1 MKKLLLSSVAVLL
14 TAPLMLGGGIVT
26 NTNQSASWVRTMSR
40 NASTGIDAVY
50 FNPAGLGK
58 LNNGLHFSLNNQT
71 ILQNKDVT
79 TTFNYLSTNPFKYEG
94 KVSAPV
100 FPGVY
105 AVYKMD
111 KLAFSFGFNPVGGG
125 GGAKYDNGLP
135 SFEVPLST
143 VVPTLQGSLAPL
155 DQAILGATG
164 TDPQFRNVTGYRF
177 STYFE
182 GTSVFFGYQVNAS
195 YQLTE
200 MLGVA
205 LGARYVT
212 AKNTYKG
219 FLKSYQI
226 NAPASYGGWQTPGN
240 YLRTV
245 ANTPGL
251 DAVTKATLQGTA
263 AVLDVQTGDKEVDV
277 EQTGTGFTPLLGV
290 HFSPME
296 KLNIA
301 LKYEF
306 KTGMKVKTSINDN
319 KDGGGLFKKDS
330 TINSDMPAMLAAGI
344 DYNVLPALKLSVS
357 YNYYFDKNADYGKS
371 LEGQPVANDKVIDK
385 NFYEIAV
392 GAEYS
397 ITEKLV
403 ISAGFL
409 HAQTGVTKDY
419 QSDQSFSLTSNTIG
433 GGLLVKL
440 NDRIGLNLG
449 YAYTMYDKGSK
460 DYTVA
465 IGPTNVPAKDEYAKK
480 TMIFSAGIDISLSK

>member
-1 MKKLLLSSVAVLL
+1 MKKILL
-14 TAPLMLGGGIVT
+14 TSLAVAFTAGYVLGGGIVT
-26 NTNQSASWVRTMSR
+26 NTNQSASWVRTLSR

-79 TTFNYLSTNPFKYEG
+79 TTFNYLSTSPFKYEG

-105 AVYKMD
+105 AVYKMN

-125 GGAKYDNGLP
+125 GGAKYDKGLP

-143 VVPTLQGSLAPL
+143 VVPILQGSLAPL
-155 DQAILGATG
+155 DQAIAAATG
-164 TDPQFRNVTGYRF
+164 TDPHFRNVTGYQF
-177 STYFE
+177 STNFE
-182 GTSVFFGYQVNAS
+182 GTSVFFGYQFNAT
-195 YQLTE
+195 YQVTD
-200 MLGVA
+200 MLGIAV
-205 LGARYVT
+205 GARYVT

-219 FLKSYQI
+219 FLKDYQI
-226 NAPASYGGWQTPGN
+226 EAPVNYGGWQTPGN

-251 DAVTKATLQGTA
+251 DAMTKATLLGTA
-263 AVLDVQTGDKEVDV
+263 TVLDVQTGDKEVDA
-277 EQTGTGFTPLLGV
+277 EQTGTGFTPLLGL

-306 KTGMKVKTSINDN
+306 KTAMKVKTSINDN

-330 TINSDMPAMLAAGI
+330 TINSDMPAMLSAGI
-344 DYNVLPALKLSVS
+344 DYNVLPSLKLSVS

-385 NFYEIAV
+385 NFYEIAF
-392 GAEYS
+392 GAEYG
-397 ITEKLV
+397 ITEKLFV
-403 ISAGFL
+403 SAGFL
-409 HAQTGVTKDY
+409 HAQTGVTNDY

-433 GGLLVKL
+433 GGLLFKL
-440 NDRIGLNLG
+440 NEKIGINLG

-460 DYTVA
+460 DYTVP
-465 IGPTNVPAKDEYAKK
+465 IGANNVPAKDEYFKK
-480 TMIFSAGIDISLSK
+480 TMIFSAGVDISL

>member
-1 MKKLLLSSVAVLL
+1 MKKILL
-14 TAPLMLGGGIVT
+14 TTLAVAFTAGCVLGGGIVT
-26 NTNQSASWVRTMSR
+26 NTNQSASWVRTLSR

-143 VVPTLQGSLAPL
+143 VVPILQGSLAPL
-155 DQAILGATG
+155 DQAIAAATG
-164 TDPQFRNVTGYRF
+164 NDPYFRNVTDYRF
-177 STYFE
+177 STNFE
-182 GTSVFFGYQVNAS
+182 GTSVYFGYQFNAT
-195 YQLTE
+195 YQVTD

-205 LGARYVT
+205 VGARYVT

-219 FLKSYQI
+219 FLKDYQI
-226 NAPASYGGWQTPGN
+226 NAPANYGGWQTPGT

-251 DAVTKATLQGTA
+251 DAITQATLQGTA
-263 AVLDVQTGDKEVDV
+263 AVLDIQTGDKEVDA
-277 EQTGTGFTPLLGV
+277 EQTGTGFTPLLGL

-306 KTGMKVKTSINDN
+306 KTAMKVKTSINDN

-330 TINSDMPAMLAAGI
+330 TINSDMPAMLAAGL
-344 DYNVLPALKLSVS
+344 DYNVLPSLKLSVS

-371 LEGQPVANDKVIDK
+371 LEGQPVTNDKVIDK
-385 NFYEIAV
+385 NFYEIAF
-392 GAEYS
+392 GAEYR
-397 ITEKLV
+397 ITEKFLV
-403 ISAGFL
+403 SAGFL
-409 HAQTGVTKDY
+409 HAQTGVTEDY
-419 QSDQSFSLTSNTIG
+419 QNDQSFSLTSNTIG
-433 GGLLVKL
+433 GGLLFKL
-440 NDRIGLNLG
+440 NEKIGINLG

-460 DYTVA
+460 DYTVP
-465 IGPTNVPAKDEYAKK
+465 IGTNNVPAKDEYFKK
-480 TMIFSAGIDISLSK
+480 TMIFSAGIDISL